1 MRGLSLGLRLLMG
14 LALLGACQ
22 VHGRWPLLS
31 MKLGLLQALFP
42 RRVIRRVRLFQQL
55 VALRWDLQQRSHT
68 NHAGDRQSLGPN
80 TSLNELLRKG

>member
-1 MRGLSLGLRLLMG
+1 MRGLSLGLRLVIG

-22 VHGRWPLLS
+22 MHGRWLLS
-31 MKLGLLQALFP
+31 MELGHLQALFP

-68 NHAGDRQSLGPN
+68 NHAGDRQSLGPD